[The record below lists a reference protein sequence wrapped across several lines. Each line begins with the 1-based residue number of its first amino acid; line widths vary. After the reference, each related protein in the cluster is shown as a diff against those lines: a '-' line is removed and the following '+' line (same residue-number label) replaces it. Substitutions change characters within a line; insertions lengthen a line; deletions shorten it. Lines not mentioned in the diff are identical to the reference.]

1 VTIAGGTLRL
11 VAGGVAAWC
20 VIGALAAP
28 EFSALC
34 KALALLIVA
43 ATFWQPL
50 WGLVL
55 TTALAPAGA
64 LLAAAPARAAELL
77 AWSLVAGWLLSI
89 RRPLSQAGWPRNV
102 MTPLAL
108 YAGALVG
115 SWLALTVSGAA
126 GIPPFALPQFIV
138 RALPPGYLAVS
149 SPEAE
154 TWMMLQSLAGLGAF
168 VAATAIARND
178 PRTVRWLGRGIVA
191 SMTIL
196 AAATLVDVARQWAA
210 AGYGADFLGRYIRGE
225 RFSLPLA
232 DVNAAASLYA
242 LVAVIAL
249 AYGWLQP
256 TQRFVWLLLLVI
268 LASALWFSGSR
279 SAYLAFAAGAG
290 VLAAIRQRWQPT
302 RRHVFLAASVFLAAM
317 LAAGTLMDPQSE
329 VEGSAEQSVNLR
341 SQFLLTSARMFASAP
356 VFGVGVGR
364 YFDRSAEFMTPELRD
379 RYGNENAHNYF
390 VQQFTELGI
399 VGGALFVW
407 LAWIVLWQ
415 GWRAVIQRPD
425 DIALQALFAGTAAY
439 VLTCATGHPLL
450 VPEAALPFWVS
461 FGAIAANSSSGATM
475 SKPLR
480 LLGIAA
486 GVLLAAGV
494 GRATFAYARPAD
506 TPPEQGFH
514 QFETTR
520 DGSEFRWMTRHAV
533 IYMPDVPGFLHLRV
547 RAPGW
552 PSPRPVVLETSLD
565 GQVVDAR
572 EVPPDESTTWDIPVR
587 ATGRQGFRRVDFRV
601 NQEWFE
607 EVRLGQRPARR
618 PVSLMVERI
627 DWRPLR

>member
-11 VAGGVAAWC
+11 VAGGAAAWS
-20 VIGALAAP
+20 VIGSLAAP
-28 EFSALC
+28 EFSTLC
-34 KALALLIVA
+34 KVLALVIVA
-43 ATFWQPL
+43 AALGRPL

-55 TTALAPAGA
+55 TSTLAPAGT
-64 LLAAAPARAAELL
+64 LLAAAPARAAELF
-77 AWSLVAGWLLSI
+77 AWSFVAGWLLSI
-89 RRPLSQAGWPRNV
+89 KRPLSPAGWPRNV

-108 YAGALVG
+108 YAVALVA
-115 SWLALTVSGAA
+115 SWLAVTVRGAA
-126 GIPPFALPQFIV
+126 GVPPAVLPQFV
-138 RALPPGYLAVS
+138 LHMLPPDYLVRS

-154 TWMMLQSLAGLGAF
+154 TWTLLQSLTGAAVF
-168 VAATAIARND
+168 VAAAGVARSE
-178 PRTVRWLGRGIVA
+178 RFAVRWLGSGIVT
-191 SMTIL
+191 SMAIL
-196 AAATLVDVARQWAA
+196 AAATFVDVARQWAE
-210 AGYGADFLGRYIRGE
+210 AGYGADFLGRYVRGE
-225 RFSLPLA
+225 RFSLLA
-232 DVNAAASLYA
+232 DVNAAGSLYA
-242 LVAVIAL
+242 LAAAIAL
-249 AYGWLQP
+249 GYVWSQP
-256 TQRFVWLLLLVI
+256 ARRFVWLSVLVI
-268 LASALWFSGSR
+268 LAPALWFTGSR
-279 SAYLAFAAGAG
+279 SAYLAMAAGAG
-290 VLAAIRQRWQPT
+290 MLAAIRQRWQPT
-302 RRHVFLAASVFLAAM
+302 QRHVALAGSLFLATM
-317 LAAGTLMDPQSE
+317 LAAGTLVGPQSE

-364 YFDRSAEFMTPELRD
+364 YWGRSAEFMTPELRD

-390 VQQFTELGI
+390 VQQFAELGI
-399 VGGALFVW
+399 VGGSLFVW
-407 LAWIVLWQ
+407 LVAIVLWQ
-415 GWRAVIQRPD
+415 GWRAVLRKPD

-450 VPEAALPFWVS
+450 VPEAALPFWAAL
-461 FGAIAANSSSGATM
+461 GAVAASSSHDAAL

-486 GVLLAAGV
+486 GLLLAAGV
-494 GRATFAYARPAD
+494 GRAAFAYARSVE

-533 IYMPDVPGFLHLRV
+533 IYIPDDPGFLHLRV

-552 PSPRPVVLETSLD
+552 PSPRPVVLETSIG

-572 EVPPDESTTWDIPVR
+572 EVRPDESTTWDIPAR
-587 ATGRQGFRRVDFRV
+587 STGRTGFRRVDFRV

-627 DWRPLR
+627 VWMPLR